1 LEFENASQR
10 QVPVGCFNQS
20 VLAFAAAFARRTIYL
35 TKVRTYIF
43 PAIKISDVDQP
54 RNLAKSVTVEW
65 KIPFRR
71 GGGGGG
77 HELTNIVDILAY
89 GYPINIAIL
98 TNG

>member
-1 LEFENASQR
+1 MLQ
-10 QVPVGCFNQS
+10 PIGT
-20 VLAFAAAFARRTIYL
+20 AFAAAFARRTIYL

-71 GGGGGG
+71 GGL
-77 HELTNIVDILAY
+77 EVNNYSAY
-89 GYPINIAIL
+89 
-98 TNG
+98 

>member
-1 LEFENASQR
+1 MLQ
-10 QVPVGCFNQS
+10 PIGT
-20 VLAFAAAFARRTIYL
+20 AFAAAFARRKIYL

-71 GGGGGG
+71 GGRGM
-77 HELTNIVDILAY
+77 TIVVDFLARETR
-89 GYPINIAIL
+89 INS
-98 TNG
+98 GDPYK

>member
-1 LEFENASQR
+1 MFLFRAAGPCKFHQLEFENASQR

-71 GGGGGG
+71 VVVV
-77 HELTNIVDILAY
+77 N
-89 GYPINIAIL
+89 
-98 TNG
+98 